1 MWHGRGNSGGS
12 WPQLPSAAP
21 LIVNCIL
28 KFKSSFFYLLNYSF
42 ISHII
47 FFLNT
52 RSKLIQK
59 YTFRQAVFI
68 VYFCKISVLFIFIL
82 RTVTTYRC
90 VLKYTKV
97 IVYELW
103 TFLVSAAGLNMFQTK
118 KLFLG
123 GQTFTFF
130 LENIFLFKVIFPL
143 FCKSGST
150 LISSLKSSFQNFQ
163 FALGFRSDWNQF
175 SYLCLGYVNN

>member
-52 RSKLIQK
+52 RSTLIQK

-118 KLFLG
+118 KTFSWSNFYVFLG
-123 GQTFTFF
+123 KYFF
-130 LENIFLFKVIFPL
+130 V
-143 FCKSGST
+143 
-150 LISSLKSSFQNFQ
+150 
-163 FALGFRSDWNQF
+163 
-175 SYLCLGYVNN
+175 